1 MTKSLKF
8 SESYTNIL
16 TEELVL
22 YKNACK
28 SILYDRGNLWRRK
41 KGVNSNYLFDVAQGS
56 YLGAELC
63 ELVCLFDLSGFKDM
77 FGVGNVGI
85 SYVLLL
91 VLISKVHQQKFKSSK
106 NIIKQ
111 LPNKIND
118 QLNKRSSTE
127 ENVLKVK
134 KKITNQ

>member
-1 MTKSLKF
+1 MISCICRKENKF
-8 SESYTNIL
+8 KY
-16 TEELVL
+16 
-22 YKNACK
+22 Y
-28 SILYDRGNLWRRK
+28 
-41 KGVNSNYLFDVAQGS
+41 
-56 YLGAELC
+56 
-63 ELVCLFDLSGFKDM
+63 
-77 FGVGNVGI
+77 
-85 SYVLLL
+85 
-91 VLISKVHQQKFKSSK
+91 VHQQKFKSSK